1 MSTDT
6 SIVYKNIHLYRAI
19 MNLLYT
25 GSYRKRFSVIEN
37 VIAKEKPS
45 SILELCFG
53 DVYIAKYCKQHNIQW
68 MGLDINQSFVDYA
81 VQNNFNA
88 KCVDLVT
95 IKELDK
101 SGMVI
106 ISGSL
111 YHFAPQHTDAL
122 FTKILQ
128 STGKILISE
137 PVQNLSSKK
146 GFIGYLA
153 RRSANAG
160 KGNEEFRYNEE
171 SFNKDIDSICL
182 KFNLDEKLIGFLK
195 KDMIVLLTKR

>member
-1 MSTDT
+1 
-6 SIVYKNIHLYRAI
+6 
-19 MNLLYT
+19 
-25 GSYRKRFSVIEN
+25 
-37 VIAKEKPS
+37 
-45 SILELCFG
+45 
-53 DVYIAKYCKQHNIQW
+53 